1 MSGPVCKL
9 IRPAKAQLLR
19 YVSEVDVLL
28 SSPIQSEMLE
38 EDKMN
43 TEDLIERM
51 NYNLSDLIERMN
63 NNLSILE

>member
-9 IRPAKAQLLR
+9 IGPAKTQLLR
-19 YVSEVDVLL
+19 YVSEVDILL
-28 SSPIQSEMLE
+28 SSPIQSETLE
-38 EDKMN
+38 EDKIN

-51 NYNLSDLIERMN
+51 NNNLSNLIERMN